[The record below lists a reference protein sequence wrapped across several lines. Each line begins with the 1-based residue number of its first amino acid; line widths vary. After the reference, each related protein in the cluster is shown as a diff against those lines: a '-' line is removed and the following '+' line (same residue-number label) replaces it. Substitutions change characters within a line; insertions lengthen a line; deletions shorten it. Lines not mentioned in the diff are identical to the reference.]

1 MGSSPHTKRITLIIT
16 SLLVFGVFASIVLP
30 VNKVLADTRL
40 ATDADRKQPLVA
52 NAGSAVYLP
61 VLFRDSAYV
70 SPFGIHMYNLVPG
83 TGFDKAIAAGTY
95 WSRSGEVAWS
105 EIQPDEGVPPDW
117 EAWEATSN
125 SDEMWILASQ
135 NNLTDI
141 VIVDS
146 TPLWAQRQLPDNFYY
161 GWYCGPVSEEKLDD
175 FAAFMYELVSRYS
188 QPPYNIKY
196 WELWNEPDIAPSLV
210 YPDSPI
216 GCWGDYSDKFGY
228 GGGYYAEM
236 LKVVYPEIKRADPT
250 AKVLVGGLLLDCDPR
265 IDNACKNG
273 SHKDLPPR
281 FLEGI
286 LANEGG
292 DYFDGISFHAYD
304 GYQDSLGEYG
314 TTNWDSSWDSTGPV
328 LIAKSNYIKSLLAK
342 YGVTGKLL
350 LNTENAIHCN
360 PCALDNTFQLTKAY
374 YVAQTFAAA
383 IREGLTT
390 NLWFSLYGWHSSGL
404 LKPDN
409 TEWPAYRAY
418 SFASSMLYGAKFE
431 GDIPG
436 DPGVR
441 AYKFRNT
448 PRLIWLL
455 WSLDGDNHNITLP
468 STPTAGYHVDG
479 TPLGTDILSGV
490 SLKVTLEPVYI
501 EWGP

>member
-1 MGSSPHTKRITLIIT
+1 MQSSHYTKRITLAIT
-16 SLLVFGVFASIVLP
+16 SLLVFGVFASIALP
-30 VNKVLADTRL
+30 VNKVFADTRL
-40 ATDADRKQPLVA
+40 SSEENSQPPLVT
-52 NAGSAVYLP
+52 NVDSAVYLP
-61 VLFRDSAYV
+61 VLFRDNTYL
-70 SPFGIHMYNLVPG
+70 SPFGIHMQNLTPG
-83 TGFDKAIAAGTY
+83 TGFNKAIAAGTY

-105 EIQPDEGVPPDW
+105 EIQPNEGVPPDW
-117 EAWEATSN
+117 DAWEAASD
-125 SDEMWILASQ
+125 SDEQWILASQ
-135 NNLTDI
+135 NNLTNI

-146 TPLWAQRQLPDNFYY
+146 TPLWAQSFYGY
-161 GWYCGPVSEEKLDD
+161 YCSAVKQTALDD

-210 YPDSPI
+210 YAESPI

-236 LKVVYPEIKRADPT
+236 LKVVYPEIKKADPT

-265 IDNACKNG
+265 IDGACNKG
-273 SHKDLPPR
+273 SHKDLPPK

-286 LANEGG
+286 LANGG
-292 DYFDGISFHAYD
+292 GGYFDGISFHAYD
-304 GYQDSLGEYG
+304 GYDGLQNSLGVYG
-314 TTNWDSSWDSTGPV
+314 STNWDSSWDTTGPV
-328 LIAKSNYIKSLLAK
+328 LIAKSGYIKSLLAE

-350 LNTENAIHCN
+350 LNTENALHCN
-360 PCALDNTFQLTKAY
+360 PCTLDATFELTKAY

-383 IREGLTT
+383 LREGLTA

-404 LKPDN
+404 LDLDN
-409 TEWPAYRAY
+409 TELDAYRAY
-418 SFASSMLYGAKFE
+418 NFASSMLYGTKFE

-448 PRLIWLL
+448 PRTIWVL
-455 WSLDGDNHNITLP
+455 WSKDGDNHNITLP

-479 TPLGTDILSGV
+479 SPLGTGILSGV
-490 SLKVTLEPVYI
+490 SLLVTLEPVYI
-501 EWGP
+501 EWSP

>member
-1 MGSSPHTKRITLIIT
+1 MGSSQHTKRITLVIT
-16 SLLVFGVFASIVLP
+16 SLLVFGVFASIALP
-30 VNKVLADTRL
+30 VNKVLADTRR
-40 ATDADRKQPLVA
+40 ASAEARQQPLVA

-70 SPFGIHMYNLVPG
+70 SPFGIHIYNLVPG
-83 TGFDKAIAAGTY
+83 AGFDKAIAAGTY

-105 EIQPDEGVPPDW
+105 DIQPDEGDPLDW

-135 NNLTDI
+135 NNLTNI

-146 TPLWAQRQLPDNFYY
+146 APLWAQSFY
-161 GWYCGPVSEEKLDD
+161 GFYCSAVKQSALDD

-196 WELWNEPDIAPSLV
+196 WELWNEPDIDPVLV
-210 YPDSPI
+210 YADSPI
-216 GCWGDYSDKFGY
+216 GCWGNKNDTNGY

-250 AKVLVGGLLLDCDPR
+250 AKVLVGGLLLDCDPD
-265 IDNACKNG
+265 ISTACDNG
-273 SHKDLPPR
+273 QHQDLPSK
-281 FLEGI
+281 FLKGI
-286 LANEGG
+286 LANGG
-292 DYFDGISFHAYD
+292 GGYFDGISFHAYD
-304 GYQDSLGEYG
+304 GYYNDLGKYG
-314 TTNWDSSWDSTGPV
+314 QFSWGSSWDGTGPV
-328 LIAKSNYIKSLLAK
+328 LIAKSNYIKSLLAE
-342 YGVTGKLL
+342 YNVTGKLL

-360 PCALDNTFQLTKAY
+360 SCTDDATFELTKAY

-383 IREGLTT
+383 LREGLTT
-390 NLWFSLYGWHSSGL
+390 NLWFSLYGWRNSGL
-404 LKPDN
+404 LKSN
-409 TEWPAYRAY
+409 NISLPAYDAY
-418 SFASSMLYGAKFE
+418 AFASSMLYGAKFE

-436 DPGVR
+436 DSGVR

-448 PRLIWLL
+448 PRLIWVL

-479 TPLGTDILSGV
+479 SPLGADILSGL
-490 SLKVTLEPVYI
+490 SLLVTLEPVYI
-501 EWGP
+501 EWDPNSP